1 MKTKI
6 FISKVNEGWSEV
18 EIPEKFQHFP
28 YEKLVHVAHTLL
40 KRQSYK
46 GLLITQNPSPFPVR
60 K

>member
-18 EIPEKFQHFP
+18 DIPEKFQHFA
-28 YEKLVHVAHTLL
+28 YDKLVLVAHTFIK
-40 KRQSYK
+40 KRSYK

-60 K
+60 